1 VGSLYR
7 LCEPLYV
14 VGFVTLLASIA
25 AGQEPVSVSLDS
37 GRVFNGLVD
46 QRTTADRFW
55 LKSSQAGAAVLRPI
69 QWNRI
74 VEATVGEHTIGVD
87 EFRSYALQAAEQL
100 RETQPEQMPFGDD
113 RVEEV
118 PAPESQVQNTPGL
131 AALVSAT
138 ERVSPITVPGIVQ
151 SLYVDAYVAN
161 WDRDVEVDGIVVIVQ
176 PLDEFGQIV
185 HVGGTVEVDLIG
197 QRHSRRGEPSE
208 PFPQIG
214 RWSEL
219 ARPSSRGDGIVLKLS
234 YQGVHPEFDREIDPF
249 GVVHVR
255 MTIAGQGVF
264 EASSAMVRLRPYSS
278 PRDNQQQLRG
288 RRFFYQETLGRGP
301 RAGLTWPSN

>member
-25 AGQEPVSVSLDS
+25 GGQEPVSVSLDS

-46 QRTTADRFW
+46 ERTTADRFW

-74 VEATVGEHTIGVD
+74 AEATVGEQRVD
-87 EFRSYALQAAEQL
+87 LDDFRSFALQAAERL
-100 RETQPEQMPFGDD
+100 REMRPEQMPLEDD

-118 PAPESQVQNTPGL
+118 PAPENRVQHTPGL
-131 AALVSAT
+131 AALVSAS
-138 ERVSPITVPGIVQ
+138 ERVQPTAVPGPVQ
-151 SLYVDAYVAN
+151 SLYVDAYIAN

-176 PLDEFGQIV
+176 PLDELGQIV
-185 HVGGTVEVDLIG
+185 RVGGTIEVDLIG

-219 ARPSSRGDGIVLKLS
+219 ATPSARGNGIELKLP

-255 MTIAGQGVF
+255 MTVAGQGVF

-301 RAGLTWPSN
+301 RAGSSWPTN